1 MKHIMVDLEMNDISR
16 EYKEQRQI
24 CKREIIEIGA
34 AMLDENFEIVNQ
46 IRIYVKPQYNMV
58 TRDITE
64 LTGITNDMV
73 KNAEYFEQA
82 MDSFF
87 EWCGG
92 KEEITIYSWSDSDL
106 KQLRKECELK
116 QYHLEEMKPL
126 FKNWVDFQKVFGKL
140 LGIEKKIALKYA
152 LGAINR
158 DFDGH
163 AHDAMDDA
171 VNTAYILRLSQ
182 NKEEF
187 NRVMQPIIDVFKP
200 KEELTF
206 NLGSLMAGLMDEL
219 PEE

>member
-1 MKHIMVDLEMNDISR
+1 MVDLEMNDISR
-16 EYKEQRQI
+16 KYKEERLI

-34 AMLDENFEIVNQ
+34 AMLDETFEIVDQ
-46 IRIYVKPQYNMV
+46 IRIYVKPQYN
-58 TRDITE
+58 TITHDITE

-73 KNAEYFEQA
+73 KDAECFEQA

-87 EWCGG
+87 DWCGG
-92 KEEITIYSWSDSDL
+92 RDGITIYSWSDSDV

-116 QYHLEEMKPL
+116 QYHEEEMKPL
-126 FKNWVDFQKVFGKL
+126 FKNWVDFQKEFGKL

-171 VNTAYILRLSQ
+171 VNTAYILQLSQ
-182 NKEEF
+182 HKEEF
-187 NRVMQPIIDVFKP
+187 NRIMQPIIEIFKP

-206 NLGSLMAGLMDEL
+206 SLGSLMAGLLDSL

>member
-1 MKHIMVDLEMNDISR
+1 MKHIMIDLEMNDIAR

-24 CKREIIEIGA
+24 CKREVIEIGA
-34 AMLDENFEIVNQ
+34 AMLNDEFEMVNQ
-46 IRIYVKPQYNMV
+46 IRIYVKPQYNTV
-58 TRDITE
+58 TADITQ

-73 KNAEYFEQA
+73 KDAAHFEQA

-87 EWCGG
+87 DWCGG
-92 KEEITIYSWSDSDL
+92 MEDITMYSWSDSDV

-116 QYHLEEMKPL
+116 QYHLDEMKPL
-126 FKNWVDFQKVFGKL
+126 FRKWVDFQKVFGKL

-171 VNTAYILRLSQ
+171 VNTAYILQLSK

-187 NRVMQPIIDVFKP
+187 DRVMQPIIDVFKP

-206 NLGSLMAGLMDEL
+206 SLGSLMAGLMENF
-219 PEE
+219 PE

>member
-1 MKHIMVDLEMNDISR
+1 MKHIMVDLEMNDIAR

-24 CKREIIEIGA
+24 CKKEIIEIGA
-34 AMLDENFEIVNQ
+34 AMLNDDFEIVDQ
-46 IRIYVKPQYNMV
+46 IRIYVKPRYNMV
-58 TRDITE
+58 THDITE

-73 KNAEYFEQA
+73 RDAKYFEQA

-87 EWCGG
+87 DWCGP
-92 KEEITIYSWSDSDL
+92 KEELTMYSWSDSDV

-116 QYHLEEMKPL
+116 QYHQEEMKPL
-126 FKNWVDFQKVFGKL
+126 LKKWVDFQKVFGKL

-171 VNTAYILRLSQ
+171 VNTAYILSLSK

-187 NRVMQPIIDVFKP
+187 DRVMQPIIDIFKP

-206 NLGSLMAGLMDEL
+206 SLGSLMAGLIEEL